1 MNLPPLNA
9 LRAFEAA
16 ARWSSLSRAGDEL
29 HVTHAAIS
37 HQIKHLETW
46 LGRRLLQRSGR
57 GVALTP
63 AGLEFY
69 RVVTS
74 ALASVAGAAASM
86 RRTHDAR
93 SITVGCIPSIA
104 ARWLVPALPAFME
117 LYPEINLR
125 IVYARAEEHFDEE
138 TLDVLITLGEDRSP
152 GLDSRLLFSRANKP
166 VASPFYLGKHPELQT
181 ADGLLRA
188 DLLHDETTDC
198 WIDWFKKAGVEPP
211 LKPRGPVFQ
220 DFNMLAT
227 AVIAGHG
234 VALCPTEVFRHEI
247 QRGDLV
253 VISEISTL
261 EDQGYFIISR
271 SASGKAVL
279 SFIDWF
285 AAQCAAPLHLSPLS

>member
-1 MNLPPLNA
+1 MELPPLNA

-37 HQIKHLETW
+37 HQIKHLEAW

-69 RVVTS
+69 RAVTG
-74 ALASVAGAAASM
+74 ALAAVASAAAHM
-86 RRTHDAR
+86 RRIHDAR

-104 ARWLVPALPAFME
+104 ARWLVPALPAFTQGH
-117 LYPEINLR
+117 PEINLR
-125 IVYARAEEHFDEE
+125 IVYARAEEQFDGE

-152 GLDSRLLFSRANKP
+152 GIESRLLFSRVNKP
-166 VASPFYLGKHPELQT
+166 VASPFYLEGHRQVRELQGI
-181 ADGLLRA
+181 AKA
-188 DLLHDETTDC
+188 DLLHDETVVH
-198 WIDWFKKAGVEPP
+198 WGDWFKKAGLAAPER
-211 LKPRGPVFQ
+211 LRGPVFQ

-234 VALCPTEVFRHEI
+234 VALCPIEVFRHEI
-247 QRGDLV
+247 QRGDLE
-253 VISEISTL
+253 VISDISTL

-271 SASGKAVL
+271 ASPGKAVAG
-279 SFIDWF
+279 FIDWF
-285 AAQCAAPLHLSPLS
+285 MRQCAPPRQA